1 MAGTDKKDEAKIV
14 KFPGIASISL
24 SITPIEELA
33 DLKMFEAIVR
43 VYDDNDEQIMQQK
56 ARSLFTIAK
65 NLKLFIQTRTNLPI
79 NDRRMSTWL
88 TDYLTD
94 IGVKIEDE
102 EDVYQII
109 KEASQTLKR
118 IPRATIELVE
128 PSDLVSIETDVTAK
142 IIELQSEHLLSEE
155 EVDDLLEKH
164 QTPVSNSIQ
173 RTMSYVNNGGVE
185 HSDTINLEITPA
197 EQIFDHKL
205 TTSFKN
211 ETEHK
216 LQKIK
221 ISDVIPFC
229 YKVKEVTSKK
239 GGKYKKKLLENGLQ
253 LTWTIDSLP
262 PGEAIFTHYSLEKR
276 IPRTILIRKGEEIRI
291 VQDYNKVMIEGD
303 EEEGEIKRVV
313 ISELINLLPVILDEL
328 IVRDLFPHELRAD
341 QEDIAED
348 VRLIDFGTKYGL
360 NIQWSM
366 MNVETGTKLLKKYN
380 VHSAPLVWKSDLKV
394 PIGEEGISNVLVTK
408 ILEPMQNK
416 NQQICTIV
424 ASSPVPCEVIYDLET
439 GLKATEFSPSDCEPT
454 IKGQQLIWSVDNRL
468 EVSMVLSGRLN
479 REPTPP
485 KVKIDGTIHT
495 SPAAEGTHIRTSKVI
510 SIPFTHVALYRRNMR

>member
-1 MAGTDKKDEAKIV
+1 
-14 KFPGIASISL
+14 
-24 SITPIEELA
+24 
-33 DLKMFEAIVR
+33 
-43 VYDDNDEQIMQQK
+43 
-56 ARSLFTIAK
+56 
-65 NLKLFIQTRTNLPI
+65 
-79 NDRRMSTWL
+79 
-88 TDYLTD
+88 
-94 IGVKIEDE
+94 
-102 EDVYQII
+102 
-109 KEASQTLKR
+109 
-118 IPRATIELVE
+118 
-128 PSDLVSIETDVTAK
+128 
-142 IIELQSEHLLSEE
+142 
-155 EVDDLLEKH
+155 
-164 QTPVSNSIQ
+164 
-173 RTMSYVNNGGVE
+173 
-185 HSDTINLEITPA
+185 
-197 EQIFDHKL
+197 
-205 TTSFKN
+205 
-211 ETEHK
+211 
-216 LQKIK
+216 
-221 ISDVIPFC
+221 
-229 YKVKEVTSKK
+229 
-239 GGKYKKKLLENGLQ
+239 
-253 LTWTIDSLP
+253 
-262 PGEAIFTHYSLEKR
+262 
-276 IPRTILIRKGEEIRI
+276 
-291 VQDYNKVMIEGD
+291 
-303 EEEGEIKRVV
+303 
-313 ISELINLLPVILDEL
+313 
-328 IVRDLFPHELRAD
+328 
-341 QEDIAED
+341 

>member
-142 IIELQSEHLLSEE
+142 IIELQSEQLLSEE

-313 ISELINLLPVILDEL
+313 ISELINLLPVTLDEL
-328 IVRDLFPHELRAD
+328 IVRDLF
-341 QEDIAED
+341 
-348 VRLIDFGTKYGL
+348 
-360 NIQWSM
+360 
-366 MNVETGTKLLKKYN
+366 
-380 VHSAPLVWKSDLKV
+380 
-394 PIGEEGISNVLVTK
+394 
-408 ILEPMQNK
+408 
-416 NQQICTIV
+416 
-424 ASSPVPCEVIYDLET
+424 
-439 GLKATEFSPSDCEPT
+439 
-454 IKGQQLIWSVDNRL
+454 
-468 EVSMVLSGRLN
+468 
-479 REPTPP
+479 
-485 KVKIDGTIHT
+485 
-495 SPAAEGTHIRTSKVI
+495 SKE
-510 SIPFTHVALYRRNMR
+510 